1 MSTPF
6 TSTSGANHHHPGV
19 LTMPFDYNACAL
31 AARTWG
37 PDGLLMFPSFTDD
50 GGDLALVLRDLAHLA
65 GLGHQ
70 DAATAAFALVAL
82 AEQLDEKA
90 AR

>member
-1 MSTPF
+1 MF
-6 TSTSGANHHHPGV
+6 N
-19 LTMPFDYNACAL
+19 YNDCA
-31 AARTWG
+31 AKARTRG
-37 PDGLLMFPSFTDD
+37 PDGHPTFPAFEND
-50 GGDLALVLRDLAHLA
+50 GSDMACVLRDLAHMWTA
-65 GLGHQ
+65 GHQ